1 MYVAIIKRGIMLL
14 GCYKS
19 ASQVVVFF
27 ITKMGH
33 RLRDDDKVGRR
44 LLDYYKKGVSGSV
57 AFIKGGTRLLGYY

>member
-19 ASQVVVFF
+19 ASQVVFFF
-27 ITKMGH
+27 ITNMGH

-44 LLDYYKKGVSGSV
+44 LLDYYKKGVSG
-57 AFIKGGTRLLGYY
+57 